1 MHEDHRTW
9 RIARGRR
16 ALGAGAAT
24 AGLVAVLLAASAVPT
39 AAAPTSAAVGAP
51 RASGTV
57 DVLYAGS
64 LLAVM
69 QNDLAPAFHRATG
82 YTVSG
87 ISGGST
93 GLANQIKSGAVVGD
107 VFISASPTADEG
119 LVGTANGGWVTKY
132 TEFGVSPLVL
142 GYNPASRF
150 ARALTSRPWFD
161 VVDAPG
167 FLLGRTNPKTDPKGV
182 LAADA
187 LQGVALSYQLP
198 QLGALVA
205 SSSGVFPETSLVG
218 RLQAGQLD
226 AGFFYKVEATA
237 ASIRTVPLA
246 STGLAAQYT
255 VAQLNRAPHPAAAK
269 AFVRFLLSA
278 AGRAILKKDGVT
290 AVVPPKVL

>member
-1 MHEDHRTW
+1 MRRQQRTSKAWRRHR
-9 RIARGRR
+9 A
-16 ALGAGAAT
+16 AG
-24 AGLVAVLLAASAVPT
+24 
-39 AAAPTSAAVGAP
+39 TSAAIAGIVAILVATSAVESAASPAPVARRSSGA
-51 RASGTV
+51 V

-69 QNDLAPAFHRATG
+69 QKDLAPAFHRATG
-82 YTVSG
+82 YVVNG

-93 GLANQIKSGAVVGD
+93 GLANEIKSGTVVGD
-107 VFISASPTADEG
+107 VFLSASPSADEALRG
-119 LVGTANGGWVTKY
+119 SANGSWVNSY
-132 TEFGVSPLVL
+132 EEFGTSALVL
-142 GYNPASRF
+142 GYNPSSRF
-150 ARALTSRPWFD
+150 ARALTTKPWFD
-161 VVDAPG
+161 VVDTPG

-182 LAADA
+182 LAVDA

-198 QLGALVA
+198 ALGALVGDT
-205 SSSGVFPETSLVG
+205 SGVFPETSLVG

-255 VAQLNRAPHPAAAK
+255 VAQLSRAPHRAAAR
-269 AFVRFLLSA
+269 AFIRFLLSA

-290 AVVPPKVL
+290 AVSPPKVL